1 MFNYKTEYAL
11 NKKEPLAIVYQDA
24 YGNLIRLTEA
34 DFESKEEFQ
43 YWKTLLDDCSH
54 EEEKAEHIHW
64 NHTISSTGFEE
75 YLEAIPSPDGLELE
89 QDTVLAQIKGILTQT
104 QFRRLWMYA
113 VDGQTLAR
121 IAKHEG
127 AAILSV
133 YESIEGAKKKI
144 LIFLRNTLKNRLEI
158 GDR

>member
-1 MFNYKTEYAL
+1 MFHCKTEYAL
-11 NKKEPLAIVYQDA
+11 NKKDPLAIIYQDVC
-24 YGNLIRLTEA
+24 GDLIRLTEA

-43 YWKTLLDDCSH
+43 YWKILLDNSSH

-75 YLEAIPSPDGLELE
+75 YLEMIPSPDGLESK
-89 QDTVLAQIKGILTQT
+89 QDTMLAQIKCILTQT

-113 VDGQTLAR
+113 VDGQTLAY

-127 AAILSV
+127 SSISSV
-133 YESIEGAKKKI
+133 YESIDGAKKKI
-144 LIFLRNTLKNRLEI
+144 IDYFARHPEKTP
-158 GDR
+158 